1 MLWGNKDCHKVLKVF
16 VYLNL
21 LFRPTCCV
29 GHSSMV
35 WCMCTDELNRK
46 QTETLKGSSAINL
59 QQLFELF
66 KLLAEAY
73 ILSLE

>member
-1 MLWGNKDCHKVLKVF
+1 
-16 VYLNL
+16 
-21 LFRPTCCV
+21 
-29 GHSSMV
+29 MV